1 MSHLFRQILRNV
13 KANLIRMT
21 CSGHQ
26 EHCAT
31 AGLGTMAGLVFK
43 REASRIN
50 CSIPTSTC
58 NWTSSLLDA
67 LPSFGLF
74 GVVWLRESPR
84 YMLLFFGVFLGWSVI
99 CNMGKFGFQKETNKN
114 LVVSRVNI
122 TILLLTA

>member
-13 KANLIRMT
+13 KANLIRVT

-31 AGLGTMAGLVFK
+31 AGLGTMAGPVFK

-50 CSIPTSTC
+50 CSILTSTC

-67 LPSFGLF
+67 LPSLGLF
-74 GVVWLRESPR
+74 GVVWLCESPR
-84 YMLLFFGVFLGWSVI
+84 YMLIFFVFFLGGNVI
-99 CNMGKFGFQKETNKN
+99 CNMGKFEFQKETEQE
-114 LVVSRVNI
+114 SSPS
-122 TILLLTA
+122 